1 MTAPYQ
7 ITHLLSYSPNHADA
21 LDVVKAVNSI
31 KNWNN
36 ALVGSV
42 DDIISVLVKL
52 GYTPDDIATTLHFA
66 FMNSPINLT
75 AV

>member
-21 LDVVKAVNSI
+21 LDVVKAVDSI

-42 DDIISVLVKL
+42 DDVISVLVKL
-52 GYTPDDIATTLHFA
+52 GYTSDDIATTLHFA

>member
-21 LDVVKAVNSI
+21 LDVVKAVDSI

>member
-21 LDVVKAVNSI
+21 LDVVKAVDSI
-31 KNWNN
+31 KNWDN

>member
-21 LDVVKAVNSI
+21 LNVVKAVDSI

>member
-7 ITHLLSYSPNHADA
+7 ITHLLSYSPNHKDA
-21 LDVVKAVNSI
+21 LDVNKAVESI
-31 KNWNN
+31 KNWDS

-42 DDIISVLVKL
+42 DTAISVLVKL